1 MSESEDEEIGYKKPP
16 KASQWKPGESG
27 NKKGRPKKTKDF
39 EKLFDQEL
47 SQPIRITEGG
57 ETRTISRREAL
68 IRKLIIN
75 ALNGE
80 KAAQKLVFSF
90 MKAHHTI
97 EEFAP
102 DAGDREA
109 FMALFEREKREDQKP
124 EEPHNG

>member
-57 ETRTISRREAL
+57 ETRMISRREAL
-68 IRKLIIN
+68 LKKLIGN
-75 ALNGE
+75 ALNND
-80 KAAQKLVFSF
+80 KTALKLVFGL
-90 MKAHHTI
+90 MKSHHTI

-109 FMALFEREKREDQKP
+109 LMALFEKARLEDQKP
-124 EEPHNG
+124 EEPCNG